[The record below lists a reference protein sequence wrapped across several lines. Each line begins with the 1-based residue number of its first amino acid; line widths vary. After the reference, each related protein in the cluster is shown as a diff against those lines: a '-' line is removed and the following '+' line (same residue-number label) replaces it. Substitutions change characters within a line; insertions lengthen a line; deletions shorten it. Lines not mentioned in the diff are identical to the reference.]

1 MYRVNPY
8 IVRISKSSGGE
19 YWVVSGD
26 NLNQGVSKIKKYD
39 DEIRPYR
46 ILLKET

>member
-1 MYRVNPY
+1 MCRINPY
-8 IVRISKSSGGE
+8 KVRICKNKPE

>member
-26 NLNQGVSKIKKYD
+26 YLRNPNAKKYD
-39 DEIRPYR
+39 DEIKIYR
-46 ILLKET
+46 ILIKKE